1 MNTRTSNAQSAAD
14 LLQMMRT
21 NTPGAQPS
29 VVGMEALCRLTEGPK
44 TMAQLCAETGC
55 HKGTLIKQLHR
66 FCVVFDQ
73 QTEELKV
80 PNLRLIERTTRAE
93 GLKGH
98 IYELSGDGREFLKAA
113 GILE

>member
-98 IYELSGDGREFLKAA
+98 IYELTPEGQTFLKTA
-113 GILE
+113 GIL